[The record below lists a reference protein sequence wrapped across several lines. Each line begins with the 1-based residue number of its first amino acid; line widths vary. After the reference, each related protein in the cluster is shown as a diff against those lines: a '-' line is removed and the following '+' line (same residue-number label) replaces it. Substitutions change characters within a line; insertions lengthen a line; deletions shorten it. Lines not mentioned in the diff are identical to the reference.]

1 MVFPGREAGGLE
13 RHPSQLYE
21 AFLEGFV
28 LFAFL
33 WWMSH
38 RMAAL
43 RRPGMVAGTFLIG
56 YGLARS
62 FCELFR
68 EPEPGHFLNL
78 GPLTAGIL
86 YSIPMILAGIWI
98 VREAARRTPALADAK
113 TAG

>member
-1 MVFPGREAGGLE
+1 L
-13 RHPSQLYE
+13 
-21 AFLEGFV
+21 V
-28 LFAFL
+28 LFGLL

-68 EPEPGHFLNL
+68 EPEPGHFLNV

-86 YSIPMILAGIWI
+86 YSIPMVVAGAIIL
-98 VREAARRTPALADAK
+98 REAARRTPAIADAQSHAK
-113 TAG
+113 SSS